1 MKASTVTTTAQ
12 APTSLP
18 APVQALFLS
27 EFSQAT
33 LLSSSTAPDADLNAQ
48 RATQVTV
55 VLKNILARTGYM
67 HGGIND

>member
-1 MKASTVTTTAQ
+1 MKASIVTTTAQ
-12 APTSLP
+12 APANLP

-33 LLSSSTAPDADLNAQ
+33 LLPTSAKPDADLDAR
-48 RATQVTV
+48 RATQVTM
-55 VLKNILARTGYM
+55 VLKNILARTGYT